1 MHFALLLSDLPRVE
15 QSRVHYDAM
24 LSLDTPQAVCG
35 FRLLAPSQAAPYVAR
50 RVACFVARFVIA
62 AL

>member
-24 LSLDTPQAVCG
+24 LSLDTRKPFAVSA
-35 FRLLAPSQAAPYVAR
+35 FWHRLKPLLMSLAAS
-50 RVACFVARFVIA
+50 RVSSHVS
-62 AL
+62 